1 MENDFNYDLEN
12 NPEYM
17 LDMIRKDY
25 KNYFRASY
33 NLRRNFI
40 FSLDAIYQCISQL
53 ENDDNHKDKEHNKA
67 IYLDFCKKVNS
78 ESEINYGLINK
89 DGYRVVQKRK
99 KSPINIFKRWFFFYA
114 IMFIGDK
121 MDEFNSL
128 KELYIKVRPA
138 LILKKEELKKMGMNH
153 IVEADIWN
161 YLKSEK
167 WMTTTNLSLS
177 ELVNDILE
185 CDIDELDSYTKK
197 ELSKIERTANTDEIL
212 YL

>member
-1 MENDFNYDLEN
+1 
-12 NPEYM
+12 
-17 LDMIRKDY
+17 
-25 KNYFRASY
+25 
-33 NLRRNFI
+33 
-40 FSLDAIYQCISQL
+40 
-53 ENDDNHKDKEHNKA
+53 
-67 IYLDFCKKVNS
+67 
-78 ESEINYGLINK
+78 
-89 DGYRVVQKRK
+89 
-99 KSPINIFKRWFFFYA
+99 
-114 IMFIGDK
+114 